1 LSLVFKALFEYLYD
15 PLGSTAFAL
24 LIFYATTVV
33 FRSFRLR
40 DPYTVFFMLSAA
52 VVMFGRSP
60 LGETVLPV
68 SFRLADWVFKVPN
81 LAGQRGIV
89 IGSAIGAVTVGLRV
103 ILGME
108 RKYLGE

>member
-1 LSLVFKALFEYLYD
+1 
-15 PLGSTAFAL
+15 
-24 LIFYATTVV
+24 
-33 FRSFRLR
+33 
-40 DPYTVFFMLSAA
+40 
-52 VVMFGRSP
+52 MFGRSP
-60 LGETVLPV
+60 LGETMLPA